1 MKEIH
6 ARHPINAEFH
16 AFSDW
21 DRFLVLKDDI
31 KSDDNLIIVLNRKN
45 SLSYNSAMDK
55 IPFLLD
61 SYFKMNNC
69 LIIYPTPTFS
79 WQEEQLDLT
88 NPSFLEAI
96 EKVDFIG
103 KTIAGI
109 FRKK

>member
-1 MKEIH
+1 
-6 ARHPINAEFH
+6 
-16 AFSDW
+16 
-21 DRFLVLKDDI
+21 
-31 KSDDNLIIVLNRKN
+31 
-45 SLSYNSAMDK
+45 
-55 IPFLLD
+55 
-61 SYFKMNNC
+61 MNNC